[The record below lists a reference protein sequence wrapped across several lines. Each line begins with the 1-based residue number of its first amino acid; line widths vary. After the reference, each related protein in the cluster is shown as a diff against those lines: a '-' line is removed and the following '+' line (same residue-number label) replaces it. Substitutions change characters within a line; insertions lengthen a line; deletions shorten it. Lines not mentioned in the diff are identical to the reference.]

1 MQDTPTSTTDAP
13 TAVERPDNLY
23 AYLLLR
29 TDMPSLGRGKG
40 AAHAMHA
47 GNDMTYRTMVRP
59 LMAGQA
65 VDPRVTAWHA
75 QGATFGTTITLGSEG
90 EITKD
95 VLMRIVEAAE
105 PLGFPAGL
113 VCDTSYPFFMNAE
126 DALVVDRALLTR
138 EPKRVK
144 GGWLMCRE
152 EITAAWIMGDKDDLS
167 ILLARF
173 DLAPND

>member
-1 MQDTPTSTTDAP
+1 MDTTDAAP
-13 TAVERPDNLY
+13 AATTDAVERPDNLY

-40 AAHAMHA
+40 DAHAMHA

-59 LMAGQA
+59 LMAGTP

-75 QGATFGTTITLGSEG
+75 QGATFGTTITLGSTG

-95 VLMRIVEAAE
+95 VLLSIVEAAE
-105 PLGFPAGL
+105 PLGFHAGL

-126 DALVVDRALLTR
+126 DGQFVDRSILTR

-144 GGWLMCRE
+144 GGWMLCRE

>member
-1 MQDTPTSTTDAP
+1 MNETTQVA
-13 TAVERPDNLY
+13 RSDNLY

-47 GNDMTYRTMVRP
+47 GNDMTYRTMVKP
-59 LMAGQA
+59 LMAKQEI
-65 VDPRVTAWHA
+65 DPRVIAWHA
-75 QGATFGTTITLGSEG
+75 QGATFGTTIALGSTG

-95 VLMRIVEAAE
+95 VLLRIVEAAE

-113 VCDTSYPFFMNAE
+113 VCDTTYPFFMNAE
-126 DALVVDRALLTR
+126 DAQLVDRNLLTR

-144 GGWLMCRE
+144 GGWAMCRE
-152 EITAAWIMGDKDDLS
+152 EITAAWIMGDKDDLTV
-167 ILLARF
+167 LLARF